1 MLSLPAM
8 GDNFPIFSDCGP
20 GNSYDGNNAYV
31 VAGAGAL
38 GDTILTANAFT
49 SSGDYAV
56 TQIDLGLTWVTG
68 TNGAIVS
75 LWTENGTVPG
85 AELGSWAVFD
95 PLPVGDNHGKA
106 LAEFFHD
113 GAGIHARRGQ
123 HCRDRGRGT
132 GGREQL
138 QAEGLNAGADHGS
151 RSFRIMDEGFASIG
165 KIAVAAAANVVERR
179 SQSTDQRDGRG
190 KGRFALGRRLAL
202 LAQIEVKTRL
212 LGRLPRSDQRR
223 VCG

>member
-1 MLSLPAM
+1 LNHKPLLILFILMLSLPAM

-95 PLPVGDNHGKA
+95 LPPFGSTSDQVVTISGIIGIELAAGTTYFLVVAPADSSTWDAWNWNITGATGLVDQQIDGVWSVYPGSTLSAFDVLASTGTTPEPSA
-106 LAEFFHD
+106 L
-113 GAGIHARRGQ
+113 ILL
-123 HCRDRGRGT
+123 GT
-132 GGREQL
+132 GV
-138 QAEGLNAGADHGS
+138 
-151 RSFRIMDEGFASIG
+151 FAI
-165 KIAVAAAANVVERR
+165 
-179 SQSTDQRDGRG
+179 
-190 KGRFALGRRLAL
+190 L
-202 LAQIEVKTRL
+202 
-212 LGRLPRSDQRR
+212 RR
-223 VCG
+223 VRNKR